1 MDKQL
6 ILTSELTQPIYKL
19 TGGKECRGR
28 SRREINE
35 IGQGNRTIGL
45 VDLIMEL

>member
-1 MDKQL
+1 MEKQL
-6 ILTSELTQPIYKL
+6 ILTSELTQPIWTNWRK
-19 TGGKECRGR
+19 KECRGR
-28 SRREINE
+28 NRREINE